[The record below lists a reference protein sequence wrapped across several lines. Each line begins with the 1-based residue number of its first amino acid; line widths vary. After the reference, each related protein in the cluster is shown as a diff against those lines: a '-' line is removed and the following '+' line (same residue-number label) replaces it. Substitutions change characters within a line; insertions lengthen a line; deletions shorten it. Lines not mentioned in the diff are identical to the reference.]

1 MNAFHVCGIVLA
13 VWAVVLTAIGLS
25 RPEFPRTAA
34 AARGVMAISL
44 LLVALAISSGIVTSA
59 VEDAE
64 HQEETLEHEQ
74 EEEASS

>member
-1 MNAFHVCGIVLA
+1 VNAFHIAGIVLA
-13 VWAVVLTAIGLS
+13 GWAVVLTAVGLS
-25 RPEFPRTAA
+25 RPDFPRSTA

-44 LLVALAISSGIVTSA
+44 LLVALAVGAGVVTSA

-74 EEEASS
+74 EAEAS